1 MDPQVAASA
10 RGPAHAAPL
19 LACEGLK
26 KTFNAG
32 QASAHPALDGLDLA
46 VDRGDFIVVIGS
58 NGAGKSTL
66 LNTIAGAIEP
76 DTGTLT
82 LDGRD
87 ITRLPAHRRAGMIAR
102 VFQDPMIGT
111 AAAMTIEENLALA
124 ERRGK
129 GHGFAFNL
137 NAANRRRYRE
147 LLAGLE
153 LGMENRL
160 STPVAQL
167 SGGQRQALSLVMA
180 SLSKPALLLLDE
192 HTAALDPRTADLV
205 MAMTRRLVAEQ
216 ALTTLMVTHNMRQAI
231 ETGNR
236 LIMMDA
242 GRVRDDIHGA
252 EKSSLTPADLARKF
266 KIENDRMLLES

>member
-1 MDPQVAASA
+1 VDSQVIAGVQS
-10 RGPAHAAPL
+10 PAGAPL
-19 LACEGLK
+19 LMCKGVS

-32 QASAHPALDGLDLA
+32 VAGARPALNSLDLTI
-46 VDRGDFIVVIGS
+46 DRGDFVVIIGS

-76 DTGTLT
+76 DAGTLV

-87 ITRLPAHRRAGMIAR
+87 MTRLPAHRRAGGIAR
-102 VFQDPMIGT
+102 VFQDPMLGT

-124 ERRGK
+124 EQRGQRRG
-129 GHGFAFNL
+129 FALSL
-137 NAANRRRYRE
+137 NVGKRSRYQA
-147 LLAGLE
+147 LLAGLA
-153 LGMENRL
+153 LGMEDRL

-180 SLSKPALLLLDE
+180 SLSRPALLLLDE

-205 MAMTRRLVAEQ
+205 MAMTLRLVAEQ
-216 ALTTLMVTHNMRQAI
+216 SLTTLMVTHNMRQAI

-236 LIMMDA
+236 LVMMDA
-242 GRVRDDIHGA
+242 GRVRDDIRGI
-252 EKSSLTPADLARKF
+252 EKASLTPADLVEKF
-266 KIENDRMLLES
+266 KIENDRMLLGN